1 MKKAIVVIDMQKD
14 FIDGSLGTKEAVQM
28 LPRLVEKL
36 AQESKNPEVDLF
48 FTQDTHEENYLQT
61 QEGKHLPV
69 EHCIRGTKGWEFP
82 AELSPYVQKAKAIVE
97 KNTFGSTKLPTLLI
111 EYKAIELCGLC
122 TDICVVSNAL
132 LLKASY
138 PEKNIHVDA
147 QCCAGT
153 TPNMH
158 VKALDVMRVCQVEIH

>member
-48 FTQDTHEENYLQT
+48 FTQDTHDENYLQT
-61 QEGKHLPV
+61 QEGRHLPV
-69 EHCIRGTKGWEFP
+69 RHCIRGTEGWEFP
-82 AELSPYVQKAKAIVE
+82 KELLPYVQKSKAIVE
-97 KNTFGSTKLPTLLI
+97 KNTFGSTKLPTLLA
-111 EYKAIELCGLC
+111 EYDPIELCGLC

-138 PEKNIHVDA
+138 PEKTIIVDA
-147 QCCAGT
+147 HCCAGT
-153 TPNMH
+153 KPDMH
-158 VKALDVMRVCQVEIH
+158 VEALDVMRGCQVEVR